1 MKTILAIVQKAGGW
15 HHGLYLKVENPP
27 HPTLV
32 IDAMDE
38 SGPCGLPA
46 VSVAQYI
53 DGLAHPE
60 MYFEL
65 GAASGLHLN
74 PFYYRNDY
82 RGEEEWSRFVQ
93 QAHYHYDLQ
102 LHMRHE
108 ALAKTWDETLRS
120 QFFADVF
127 TDKCIV
133 R

>member
-1 MKTILAIVQKAGGW
+1 MKTVIDILKKAGGW
-15 HHGLYLKVENPP
+15 HPGLYLKIDNPP

-46 VSVAQYI
+46 LSVAQYI
-53 DGLAHPE
+53 DALAHPE
-60 MYFEL
+60 MFFEL
-65 GAASGLHLN
+65 GNAGGVHLN

-82 RGEEEWSRFVQ
+82 RGEEEWSRFVHQ
-93 QAHYHYDLQ
+93 DHYSYDPQ
-102 LHMRHE
+102 LHTRHE
-108 ALAKTWDETLRS
+108 GFARTWNETLRS
-120 QFFADVF
+120 QHFAEVF